1 MRSSTETDLAGAA
14 DNLAALRAMDRDGH
28 LLARLREAFER
39 TLARQQP
46 RLQAARQQQPDRAA
60 LAEAMHVLKSA
71 AVQLGGTELLQ
82 SCARLEQCSDLELPA
97 CLTDFDERLADFR
110 ATLAHWT

>member
-1 MRSSTETDLAGAA
+1 MPSSTEAVTA
-14 DNLAALRAMDRDGH
+14 DALAALRAMDRDGR

-46 RLQAARQQQPDRAA
+46 RLQAARQQPPDRAA

-71 AVQLGGTELLQ
+71 ALQLGGTELLR
-82 SCARLEQCSDLELPA
+82 SCAQLEQCPDPELPA
-97 CLTDFDERLADFR
+97 RLAAFDTQLANFR
-110 ATLAHWT
+110 AELATWT